1 MQSTPGPREHLDND
15 ERITA
20 MNRPPSDRR
29 RLDGRVAL
37 VTGVSRPIGIAATI
51 AQRLHDLGATV
62 VATGWAPHDAEMPWG
77 EQPLDP
83 MPFEVG
89 QHDLEDPAVP
99 RALVD
104 EVFEL
109 HGRLD
114 IVAAVHA
121 RSSNQPLDDVSA
133 SELDRC
139 WAANVRS
146 VVLLAQRFAQR
157 HVSIPSSEPPIGRM
171 LWFTSG
177 QHLQPMD
184 GEIAYAVSKGA
195 LHQMT
200 ASIARALAESRI
212 VANCINPGPVDT
224 GYAEG
229 DVHAQVAA
237 LFPDGRWG
245 TPDDVANLVAFLVS
259 DEGAW
264 IRGQVLDSE
273 GGFDRFARHNVHDQ

>member
-1 MQSTPGPREHLDND
+1 M
-15 ERITA
+15 A
-20 MNRPPSDRR
+20 PSLPDRR

-37 VTGVSRPIGIAATI
+37 VTGVSRPIGIAATV

-77 EQPLDP
+77 EQPLGST
-83 MPFEVG
+83 PFEVG
-89 QHDLEDPAVP
+89 RHDLEDPTVP
-99 RALVD
+99 SGLVD

-121 RSSNQPLDDVSA
+121 RSSDQGLDEVTAD
-133 SELDRC
+133 ELDRC

-146 VVLLAQRFAQR
+146 VVLLAQRFAHR
-157 HVSIPSSEPPIGRM
+157 HVSTPSSAPPTGRM

-184 GEIAYAVSKGA
+184 GVIAYAVSKGA

-200 ASIARALAESRI
+200 ASIDHALSKSRI
-212 VANCINPGPVDT
+212 IANCINPGPVDT
-224 GYAEG
+224 GWAEG
-229 DVHAQVAA
+229 DSHGAVAA
-237 LFPDGRWG
+237 MFPDGRWG
-245 TPDDVANLVAFLVS
+245 TPDDIADVVGFLAS

-264 IRGQVLDSE
+264 IRGQVLDVE
-273 GGFDRFARHNVHDQ
+273 GGFNRFA

>member
-1 MQSTPGPREHLDND
+1 MVVSLP
-15 ERITA
+15 
-20 MNRPPSDRR
+20 DRR

-51 AQRLHDLGATV
+51 AQRFHELGATV
-62 VATGWAPHDAEMPWG
+62 VATGWSPHDAEMPWG
-77 EQPLDP
+77 EQELDP
-83 MPFEVG
+83 LPFEVG
-89 QHDLEDPAVP
+89 RHDLEDPAAP
-99 RALVD
+99 RTLID
-104 EVFEL
+104 EVVEL

-121 RSSNQPLDDVSA
+121 RSSHTSLDEVTA
-133 SELDRC
+133 EELDRC

-157 HVSIPSSEPPIGRM
+157 HVSIPSSEPPVGRM

-177 QHLQPMD
+177 QHIGPMD

-200 ASIARALAESRI
+200 RSIDHALSASRI

-224 GYAEG
+224 GYAGGE
-229 DVHAQVAA
+229 VHDTVAA
-237 LFPDGRWG
+237 MFPDRRWG
-245 TPDDVANLVAFLVS
+245 TPHDVANLAAFLVS
-259 DEGAW
+259 DEGSW
-264 IRGQVLDSE
+264 IRGQVIDSE
-273 GGFDRFARHNVHDQ
+273 GGFDRFAWHNVHDQ

>member
-1 MQSTPGPREHLDND
+1 MAPN
-15 ERITA
+15 
-20 MNRPPSDRR
+20 PPDRR

-37 VTGVSRPIGIAATI
+37 VTGVSRPVGIAVTV

-62 VATGWAPHDAEMPWG
+62 VATGWSAHDAEMPWG
-77 EQPLDP
+77 RQPLDP
-83 MPFEVG
+83 QPFEVG
-89 QHDLEDPAVP
+89 SHDLEDAAVP
-99 RALVD
+99 GALVD
-104 EVFEL
+104 EVVAL
-109 HGRLD
+109 HGRID
-114 IVAAVHA
+114 IVVAVHA
-121 RSSNQPLDDVSA
+121 RSSHESMDEVSVD
-133 SELDRC
+133 ELDRC

-177 QHLQPMD
+177 QHISPMD

-200 ASIARALAESRI
+200 RSVDHALSQSRI

-224 GYAEG
+224 GYADG
-229 DVHAQVAA
+229 DVHAAVAGM
-237 LFPDGRWG
+237 FPDGRWG
-245 TPDDVANLVAFLVS
+245 TPGDIADVVAFLVS

-264 IRGQVLDSE
+264 IRGQVLDVE
-273 GGFDRFARHNVHDQ
+273 GGFRRFG